1 MVVFIQIMET
11 NKKCLNSGEPIPG
24 GRSDKKFSND
34 LNRSRYHNKKRREK
48 LLTFKRVD
56 NQLHLNH
63 EILEKYYRLTNGEKS
78 IPLELLLKEGFT
90 RKWHLR
96 PPFELNEDTKPDT
109 FFYSYK
115 YKFVYDKGNNSIK
128 IYKIQWKLKRK
139 FIP

>member
-1 MVVFIQIMET
+1 MET

-48 LLTFKRVD
+48 LRIFKKTD
-56 NQLHLNH
+56 NKLHLNH
-63 EILEKYYRLTNGEKS
+63 EILEKFYELTKGEEG
-78 IPLELLLKEGFT
+78 IPLDYLEKQGFDP
-90 RKWHLR
+90 KCHLGG
-96 PPFELNEDTKPDT
+96 PYKLGEDTEPDT

-115 YKFVYDKGNNSIK
+115 YKFRYDWKTNSIRIK
-128 IYKIQWKLKRK
+128 KIQWTIKQR